1 MKNDIENT
9 AKGYQ
14 DLIDE
19 VEKDQRKIIEE
30 LKYVLTGV
38 VGGRQLSDQEYQ
50 CFIERAVDKNKFED
64 IGFNLGIS
72 ESAAKTY
79 YQRSIKK
86 LEAEATRVT
95 LRLKRK

>member
-1 MKNDIENT
+1 MKNNIENES
-9 AKGYQ
+9 KGYQ
-14 DLIDE
+14 DLLDE
-19 VEKDQRKIIEE
+19 IEKDQIKIIEE

-79 YQRSIKK
+79 YQRAIKK

>member
-19 VEKDQRKIIEE
+19 VEKDQIKIIEE

-38 VGGRQLSDQEYQ
+38 VGGRQLSEQEYQ
-50 CFIERAVDKNKFED
+50 CFIERAIDKNKFED

-79 YQRSIKK
+79 YQRAIKK

>member
-19 VEKDQRKIIEE
+19 VEKEQVKIIEE

>member
-1 MKNDIENT
+1 LKNDIENT

>member
-1 MKNDIENT
+1 LKNNIENECF
-9 AKGYQ
+9 GYQ
-14 DLIDE
+14 NLIDE
-19 VEKDQRKIIEE
+19 VEKEQEKIIEE

>member
-1 MKNDIENT
+1 MKHNIENES
-9 AKGYQ
+9 KGYQ
-14 DLIDE
+14 QLIDE
-19 VEKDQRKIIEE
+19 VEKDQIKIIEE

-79 YQRSIKK
+79 YQRAIKK

>member
-19 VEKDQRKIIEE
+19 VEKDQIKIIEE

-38 VGGRQLSDQEYQ
+38 VGGRQLSEQEYQ

-64 IGFNLGIS
+64 IGFNLSIS

>member
-1 MKNDIENT
+1 MKNDIEQS
-9 AKGYQ
+9 AFGYQ
-14 DLIDE
+14 QLIDE
-19 VEKDQRKIIEE
+19 VEKDQIKIIEE

-38 VGGRQLSDQEYQ
+38 VGGRQLSEQEYQ

-64 IGFNLGIS
+64 IGLNLGIS

-79 YQRSIKK
+79 YQRAIKK

>member
-1 MKNDIENT
+1 LKNNIENECF
-9 AKGYQ
+9 GYQ
-14 DLIDE
+14 NLIDE
-19 VEKDQRKIIEE
+19 VEKEQEKIIEE

-50 CFIERAVDKNKFED
+50 CFIERAVDKNKFDD

>member
-1 MKNDIENT
+1 MKNDIEQS
-9 AKGYQ
+9 AFGYQ
-14 DLIDE
+14 QLIDE

-79 YQRSIKK
+79 YQRAIKK

>member
-1 MKNDIENT
+1 MKHNIENQ

-19 VEKDQRKIIEE
+19 VEKDQIKIIEE

-38 VGGRQLSDQEYQ
+38 VGGRQLSENEYQ
-50 CFIERAVDKNKFED
+50 CFIERAVDKKKFDD
-64 IGFNLGIS
+64 IAFNLAIS
-72 ESAAKTY
+72 ESSAKTY
-79 YQRSIKK
+79 YQRAIKK
-86 LEAEATRVT
+86 LEAEAKRVT

>member
-19 VEKDQRKIIEE
+19 VEKDQIKIIEE

-64 IGFNLGIS
+64 IGLNLGIS

>member
-1 MKNDIENT
+1 MKNDIEQS
-9 AKGYQ
+9 AFGYQ
-14 DLIDE
+14 QLIDE
-19 VEKDQRKIIEE
+19 VEKDQIKIIEE

-38 VGGRQLSDQEYQ
+38 VGGRQLSEQEYQ

>member
-1 MKNDIENT
+1 LKNDIENT

-19 VEKDQRKIIEE
+19 VEKDQIKIIEE

>member
-1 MKNDIENT
+1 LKNDIENT

-19 VEKDQRKIIEE
+19 VEKDQIKIIEE

-38 VGGRQLSDQEYQ
+38 VGGRQLSEQEYQ

-64 IGFNLGIS
+64 IGLNLGIS

-79 YQRSIKK
+79 YQRAIKK

>member
-1 MKNDIENT
+1 MKNDIENES
-9 AKGYQ
+9 KGYQ
-14 DLIDE
+14 QLIDE
-19 VEKDQRKIIEE
+19 VEKDQIKIIEE

-38 VGGRQLSDQEYQ
+38 VGGRQLSDQEYE

-64 IGFNLGIS
+64 IGLTLGIS

-79 YQRSIKK
+79 YQRAIKK

>member
-1 MKNDIENT
+1 MKHNLENES
-9 AKGYQ
+9 KGYQ
-14 DLIDE
+14 DLLDE
-19 VEKDQRKIIEE
+19 IEKEQVKIIEE

-50 CFIERAVDKNKFED
+50 CFIERAVDKKKFDD
-64 IGFNLGIS
+64 IAFNMCIT
-72 ESAAKTY
+72 ESSAKTY
-79 YQRSIKK
+79 YQRAIKK

>member
-19 VEKDQRKIIEE
+19 VEKDQIKIIEE

-38 VGGRQLSDQEYQ
+38 VGGRQLSEQEYQ

>member
-1 MKNDIENT
+1 MKNDIENQ

-19 VEKDQRKIIEE
+19 VEKDQIKIIEE

-50 CFIERAVDKNKFED
+50 CFIERAVDKNKFDD

>member
-1 MKNDIENT
+1 MKNDIEIT

-19 VEKDQRKIIEE
+19 VEKDQIKIIEE

>member
-1 MKNDIENT
+1 LKNDIEQS
-9 AKGYQ
+9 AFGYQ
-14 DLIDE
+14 QLIDE

-79 YQRSIKK
+79 YQRAIKK

>member
-1 MKNDIENT
+1 MIT
-9 AKGYQ
+9 PH
-14 DLIDE
+14 
-19 VEKDQRKIIEE
+19 KIIEE

>member
-1 MKNDIENT
+1 MKNNIENES
-9 AKGYQ
+9 KGYQ
-14 DLIDE
+14 DLLDE
-19 VEKDQRKIIEE
+19 VEKDQIKIIEE

-38 VGGRQLSDQEYQ
+38 VGGRQLSEQEYQ

-79 YQRSIKK
+79 YQRAIKK

>member
-1 MKNDIENT
+1 MKNNIENES
-9 AKGYQ
+9 KGYQ

-79 YQRSIKK
+79 YQRAIKK
-86 LEAEATRVT
+86 LEAEARRVT

>member
-1 MKNDIENT
+1 MKNDIEQS
-9 AKGYQ
+9 AFGYQ
-14 DLIDE
+14 QLIDE
-19 VEKDQRKIIEE
+19 VEKDQIKIIEE

-79 YQRSIKK
+79 YQRAIKK

>member
-1 MKNDIENT
+1 MKNSLEQR

-19 VEKDQRKIIEE
+19 IEKDQIKIIEE

-38 VGGRQLSDQEYQ
+38 IGGRELSDQEYQ
-50 CFIERAVDKNKFED
+50 CFIERAVNKNKFED
-64 IGFNLGIS
+64 IGLTLGIS

-79 YQRSIKK
+79 YQRAIKK
-86 LEAEATRVT
+86 LEAEARRVT